1 MTINDPIADM
11 LTRIRNAG
19 MARQPETSMPTSK
32 ILVAVAKILQQEGYI
47 GGFHVEER
55 RPVSVLRIELKYGS
69 NRAHAIREVKRVSK
83 PGLRVYAEQ
92 GRDSHGPERT
102 WDFDREHVARRTV
115 WARSSSS
122 RYWRR
127 GSLYGLVRTL
137 PSQTTGEDHVTYR

>member
-47 GGFHVEER
+47 GGFRVEER

-69 NRAHAIREVKRVSK
+69 NRAHAIRELKRVSK
-83 PGLRVYAEQ
+83 PGLRVYANKDEIPTVRSGLGTSIVSTSQ
-92 GRDSHGPERT
+92 GVLSG
-102 WDFDREHVARRTV
+102 REARHRGIGGEVLCTV
-115 WARSSSS
+115 W
-122 RYWRR
+122 
-127 GSLYGLVRTL
+127 
-137 PSQTTGEDHVTYR
+137 